1 MKRIFSLVIAGI
13 IGGLITVGGL
23 QMMNK
28 QQTSYTDTLSP
39 ATFTSHNNNNLNITP
54 RPAAFDFTV
63 AAEKATKAV
72 VHISAAES
80 EQMAQERR
88 QNSRNPYQDLFGD
101 NPFFGNQL
109 KKGMGSGV
117 IISEDGY
124 IVTNNHVVEFAD
136 QVEVTLFDNRSYRA
150 DVVGTYPQADLAV
163 LKIDENRLPTL
174 DYADSDVAKIG
185 QWVLAVGNPLELTST
200 VTAGIISAKGR
211 DLDIIK
217 DNRESNERAIEAFIQ
232 TDAAVNP
239 GNSGGALVDD
249 QGRLLGINTAIAT
262 RTGYYSGYSFA
273 IPVNLMKRIVEDI
286 IEFGSYQKGSLGVYV
301 AELTNEVANELGLN
315 QTKGVV
321 VTELIRGCAAEYSG
335 IITNDIITAIN
346 GQKINSF
353 PVLQEK
359 ISRVKIND
367 TLEVTVNRKG
377 AQKEDLFKVGFSFCF
392 DASVLHH
399 RAGVFFPRLRSE

>member
-1 MKRIFSLVIAGI
+1 MKRILSLVIAGV

-23 QMMNK
+23 QMTNK
-28 QQTSYTDTLSP
+28 QQTSYTDNLSP
-39 ATFTSHNNNNLNITP
+39 ATFASHNNNNLNITP

-80 EQMAQERR
+80 EKMAQERR
-88 QNSRNPYQDLFGD
+88 QNNRNPYQGLFGD
-101 NPFFGNQL
+101 NLFGNPFGNQL

-136 QVEVTLFDNRSYRA
+136 QVEITLFDNRSYSA

-163 LKIDENRLPTL
+163 LKIDANRLPTL
-174 DYADSDVAKIG
+174 DYADSDAAKIG

-301 AELTNEVANELGLN
+301 AELTNELADEFGLN

-353 PVLQEK
+353 PELQEK

-367 TLEVTVNRKG
+367 TLEVTVKRKG
-377 AQKEDLFKVGFSFCF
+377 QQKVFSVRIRDCDTGSRF
-392 DASVLHH
+392 
-399 RAGVFFPRLRSE
+399 

>member
-23 QMMNK
+23 QMTNK
-28 QQTSYTDTLSP
+28 QQTSYTDNLSP
-39 ATFTSHNNNNLNITP
+39 ATFASHNNNNLNITP

-80 EQMAQERR
+80 EKMAQERR
-88 QNSRNPYQDLFGD
+88 QNNRNPYQGLFGD
-101 NPFFGNQL
+101 NLFGNPFGNQL

-136 QVEVTLFDNRSYRA
+136 QVEITLFDNRSYSA

-163 LKIDENRLPTL
+163 LKIDANRLPTL
-174 DYADSDVAKIG
+174 DYADSDAAKIG

-301 AELTNEVANELGLN
+301 AELTNELADEFGLN

-353 PVLQEK
+353 PELQEK

-377 AQKEDLFKVGFSFCF
+377 QQKVFSVRIRDCDTGSRF
-392 DASVLHH
+392 
-399 RAGVFFPRLRSE
+399 